1 MNSALCTGISGSRFL
16 RMYLLYPSIRPT
28 RRVAFSSQGTSVL
41 VDLEEVLNLR
51 FSSLEGQEVL

>member
-1 MNSALCTGISGSRFL
+1 MNSALCMGISGSRFL
-16 RMYLLYPSIRPT
+16 RMCLLHPST

-51 FSSLEGQEVL
+51 F